1 MRRHTPFIALFVI
14 VAAAW
19 FTILL
24 TSRTHVDSDEAI
36 IGLMGKHIFERRY
49 FPFYM
54 YGQLYNAG
62 AAWEAYLAAVAFAVF
77 GVSVISLKSCIVL
90 LSLLCLFLFYRMCL
104 ALYGERTAL
113 LATIVF
119 ALTPSLLKWHFQARG
134 YSWYF
139 LSIPLLTIL
148 FVSIESASSPKRKTW
163 FFFGL
168 VCGLSIWCLELAMP
182 LAVALWLLLILRGR
196 VSLNNAAAGLL
207 GIVVGYVPV
216 IAFNFTHH
224 FSNWRYLIIER
235 PRAGFSSLFQ
245 LSTYERIF
253 LHEMP
258 KFFGPDTVFLYY
270 RDTPASGYIFYAIAV
285 LAVIVAMWPFVH
297 SPSKVIQ
304 ALRGNLADCG
314 QKKDFDMLLLTA
326 VSLVPYLMM
335 PYPYPTKP
343 FPYPSMPT
351 GVPSYFLGG
360 CFFLSVLT
368 ARMLERSFSFS
379 KALLRLGGIAV
390 LTTILLTGIV
400 VIIMVGRKNEIEKL
414 YWCDDRR
421 SLCMTPIPAADI
433 EGVEEYLLQHNVTS
447 VWTTPSFIYPLL
459 FESREALAVADIFGY
474 PRRAYPQEIP
484 WHEPSGD
491 GNAAFVI
498 ETDNATRRFFEI
510 RYAEFFGVTPF
521 VRGYGKLT
529 VMAAKK

>member
-1 MRRHTPFIALFVI
+1 MRRHTPFITLFVI

-36 IGLMGKHIFERRY
+36 IGLMGKHIFEGRY
-49 FPFYM
+49 FPFYT
-54 YGQLYNAG
+54 YDHPYNAG
-62 AAWEAYLAAVAFAVF
+62 GAWEAYLAAVAFAVF

-119 ALTPSLLKWHFQARG
+119 ALTPSLLKWHFQVKG
-134 YSWYF
+134 YSWYL

-148 FVSIESASSPKRKTW
+148 FVSIESASSPKRTTL

-326 VSLVPYLMM
+326 ASLVPYLMM
-335 PYPYPTKP
+335 PYPYPTAP

-351 GVPSYFLGG
+351 SVPSYFLGG

-390 LTTILLTGIV
+390 LTAILLTGIV
-400 VIIMVGRKNEIEKL
+400 VMVGQKNEIEYL
-414 YWCDDRR
+414 SWCDDRR
-421 SLCMTPIPAADI
+421 SLCMARIPAADI

-447 VWTTPSFIYPLL
+447 VWTTVSFIYPLV
-459 FESREALAVADIFGY
+459 FESRETLAVADIFGY

-484 WHEPSGD
+484 WHEPSRD
-491 GNAAFVI
+491 RNAAFVI
-498 ETDNATRRFFEI
+498 QTNNAFRPLLEMRC
-510 RYAEFFGVTPF
+510 AQAFGVTPF

-529 VMAAKK
+529 LIAAQK